1 MKNKSYL
8 IGFILVFLITCCT
21 SKNQSPYNIVDFGA
35 KADGKT
41 LNTSAIQ
48 KAINICHQN
57 GGGTVI
63 IPAGQFITGA
73 IRLLSN
79 VNLHLEPGAR
89 LTGSPD
95 TADYRLEG
103 ERHGMIYAYRAR
115 NISISGEGEING
127 QGSLFHVNG
136 QAHLLRDFD
145 RKFTRQGDLY
155 APLDIFPPDGP
166 IKYDARP
173 GMMIVLEQC
182 EQVTIKDVM
191 LKDSPMWTIRIGD
204 CDDVLVTGIS
214 IHNNLL
220 IPNSDG
226 IHCTT
231 SRNIRISDCDIRAG
245 DDAIIVSGFATNVAS
260 TGDPFV
266 SEDYTKREFGNK
278 TGYAEN
284 VTVTNCILQS
294 RSAGLRVGY
303 GTHSIRN
310 CTFQNIIIYGSNRG
324 IGVFSRDEGS
334 IENILFSNITIETR
348 IHSGHWW
355 GNGEPIHVS
364 AIAQSEGIPAGTVS
378 NIKFSNITATSETGI
393 VIYGTTETHCFNIS
407 LENINLAI
415 RKSNLEDT
423 YGGNFDLRPTLR
435 HEDALFSHDIPGL
448 YAGYTDGLT
457 IEDLA
462 ITWEDSLASYFTN
475 GIYCENFSALE
486 IDGFAGRQ
494 SHSGGTNA
502 AISLKNGTDVT
513 VRNFRAEKGCS
524 RFLETNNLKG
534 KLVLTNNE
542 LAGPDF

>member
-1 MKNKSYL
+1 MKNKYFLFTLLFFSL
-8 IGFILVFLITCCT
+8 IIGCT
-21 SKNQSPYNIVDFGA
+21 SKNYSPYKITDFGA
-35 KADGKT
+35 RADGKT
-41 LNTSAIQ
+41 LNTRVIQ
-48 KAINICHQN
+48 KAIDVCSQN

-63 IPAGQFITGA
+63 IPAGDFITGA
-73 IRLLSN
+73 IQLFSN

-89 LTGSPD
+89 LIGSPD
-95 TADYRLEG
+95 TADYRIDG
-103 ERHGMIYAYRAR
+103 DSHGMIYAYRAR
-115 NISISGEGEING
+115 NISITGEGEING
-127 QGSLFHVNG
+127 QGSLFHING

-145 RKFTRQGDLY
+145 RKFTRQGESY

-166 IKYDARP
+166 IKYETRP
-173 GMMIVLEQC
+173 GMMIVMEQC

-231 SRNIRISDCDIRAG
+231 SRNIRISDCEISAG
-245 DDAIIVSGFATNVAS
+245 DDAIIVSGFATNVSS

-266 SEDYTKREFGNK
+266 PDDYTKREFGNK

-294 RSAGLRVGY
+294 RSAGIRVGY

-310 CTFQNIIIYGSNRG
+310 CTFQNIVIYGSNRG

-334 IENILFSNITIETR
+334 IENILFSDIIIQTR

-364 AIAQSEGIPAGTVS
+364 AIAQTEGVPAGIVR
-378 NIKFSNITATSETGI
+378 NIRFNNITATSETGI
-393 VIYGTTETHCFNIS
+393 VIYGTGETNCCDIS
-407 LENINLAI
+407 LENVDLTI
-415 RKSNLEDT
+415 RKSELEET
-423 YGGNFDLRPTLR
+423 YGGNFDLRPALR

-457 IEDLA
+457 IEDFK
-462 ITWEDSLASYFTN
+462 ITWEDGLASYFTN
-475 GIYCENFSALE
+475 GIYCENFTLLE

-494 SHSGGTNA
+494 ARINSMDA
-502 AISLKNGTDVT
+502 AISLKNGSDAII
-513 VRNFRAEKGCS
+513 RNFRADKGCS
-524 RFLETNNLKG
+524 HFLETNNVKG
-534 KLVLTNNE
+534 KLALINNE
-542 LAGPDF
+542 LSGK

>member
-1 MKNKSYL
+1 MKNRDY
-8 IGFILVFLITCCT
+8 IVGFICFSLICSCA
-21 SKNQSPYNIVDFGA
+21 SKNQSPYNIVHFGA
-35 KADGKT
+35 KSDGKT

-48 KAINICHQN
+48 KAINNCNQN

-79 VNLHLEPGAR
+79 VNLYLDPGAR
-89 LTGSPD
+89 LIGSAD
-95 TADYRLEG
+95 TADYRLDG
-103 ERHGMIYAYRAR
+103 NMHGMIFACKAR

-127 QGSLFHVNG
+127 QGSLFHING
-136 QAHLLRDFD
+136 QVHLLRDFD

-173 GMMIVLEQC
+173 GMMIVFEQC
-182 EQVTIKDVM
+182 EQVTIKDVI

-266 SEDYTKREFGNK
+266 PEDYTKREFGNK

-294 RSAGLRVGY
+294 RSAGIRVGY

-310 CTFQNIIIYGSNRG
+310 CTFQNVVIYGSNRG

-334 IENILFSNITIETR
+334 IENILFSDIIIETR

-355 GNGEPIHVS
+355 GNGEPVHVS
-364 AIAQSEGIPAGTVS
+364 AIAQTQGIPAGIVR
-378 NIKFSNITATSETGI
+378 NIRFNNITATSETGI
-393 VIYGTTETHCFNIS
+393 VIYGTSETNCLDIN
-407 LENINLAI
+407 LENVHLTI
-415 RKSNLEDT
+415 RKSDLEET

-448 YAGYTDGLT
+448 FACYTDGLT
-457 IEDLA
+457 IEDFTL
-462 ITWEDSLASYFTN
+462 TWEEGLASYFTN
-475 GIYCENFSALE
+475 GIYCENFSRLE
-486 IDGFAGRQ
+486 IDGFTGRQ
-494 SHSGGTNA
+494 AHSGGKDA
-502 AISLKNGTDVT
+502 AISLKNGSDVAI
-513 VRNFRAEKGCS
+513 RNFKAEKGCS
-524 RFLETNNLKG
+524 GFLETSNLKG
-534 KLVLTNNE
+534 RLVLTNNE
-542 LAGPDF
+542 LTGN